1 MHIRPLLPGA
11 QSSCYKRSSVE
22 ARPVENSIKRI
33 RTIALVGQAGSGK
46 TSLAEA
52 LLAKAGGVH
61 AAGSVER
68 GTTVCDYS
76 PLEKQLH
83 HSIKLAVATFEAKVE
98 DEPTRVHLLDTPGYP
113 EFLGHA
119 LPALAAVE
127 TAAIVINAQNGIEM
141 MTGRF
146 MQYAQ
151 KRGLDRLI
159 VVNKIDQGN
168 VDCAELLDTIQK
180 TFGQECLP
188 LNLPA
193 SNRSRVSDCFFA
205 PSGEADFSS
214 VEEAH
219 RRLVEQVVEVDE
231 NLMEK
236 YLEKG
241 EVTPEELHEPLEAAL
256 REGHLIPV
264 VFTSAKTGAGIAEL
278 LEVIVKL
285 LANPTE
291 GNPPVYV
298 SSPMAGS
305 GGSEPKELTAF
316 PDPGKHVLAHV
327 FKIETDPYIGRVAVF
342 RVHQG
347 RMTPNMQLYIGEGR
361 KPIKPGHLYMLR
373 GKTQTEVQEAIPG
386 DICAI
391 ARIEEIQFD
400 HILHDSAEDAHVRA
414 RALELPTSVFGLAVT
429 PKKRG
434 DEQKV
439 SDVMHKIAAE
449 DPCLRIEHNSQ
460 TNETVMRGLGEMHL
474 KAILDKMATQYKL
487 ELATHPPSVAFRE
500 TIGSKAEGHSRHKKQ
515 TGGAGQFGEVFLRV
529 EPLPRGKGF
538 EFVDAVKGGTIPR
551 QFIPSVEKRVR
562 NVLETGFV
570 AGFPL
575 QDVRVIVYDGKT
587 HPVDSKDV
595 AFMSAGRKAFLDALA
610 KARPFVLEPIVNVEI
625 VAPEERMGDIAG
637 DLSAHRGQIRGS
649 DSPRP
654 GLVQI
659 TAQAPLSELEQF
671 PARLKSIT
679 AGRGSYSLEFSHYEP
694 APAQLQQKLQAA
706 HKPQAEAE

>member
-1 MHIRPLLPGA
+1 MQDSIR
-11 QSSCYKRSSVE
+11 
-22 ARPVENSIKRI
+22 RI

-46 TSLAEA
+46 TTLAEA
-52 LLAKAGGVH
+52 LLAKAGAVH
-61 AAGSVER
+61 AAGSIER
-68 GTTVCDYS
+68 GTTVCDYA
-76 PLEKQLH
+76 PGEKQLH
-83 HSIKLAVATFEAKVE
+83 HSLQLAVASFESKLNGE
-98 DEPTRVHLLDTPGYP
+98 STRVHLLDTPGYP
-113 EFLGHA
+113 DFAGHA

-141 MTGRF
+141 MTSRF

-159 VVNKIDQGN
+159 IVNKIDQGN
-168 VDCAELLDTIQK
+168 VDCARLLDTIQK

-193 SNRSRVSDCFFA
+193 GDRSRVSDCFFA
-205 PSGEADFSS
+205 PSGESDFSS
-214 VEEAH
+214 VEDAH
-219 RRLVEQVVEVDE
+219 KRLVEQVVEVDE
-231 NLMEK
+231 NLMTQ

-241 EVTPEELHEPLEAAL
+241 EVTPDELHEPLEQAM

-264 VFTSAKTGAGIAEL
+264 VFTSARTGAGIAEL

-298 SSPMAGS
+298 STETGS
-305 GGSEPKELTAF
+305 GKREEVTSTPS
-316 PDPGKHVLAHV
+316 PDKHALAHV
-327 FKIETDPYIGRVAVF
+327 FKIETDPYIGRLAVF

-347 RMTPNMQLYIGEGR
+347 RLTPNMQLYIGAGR
-361 KPIKPGHLYMLR
+361 KPVKPGHLYMLR
-373 GKTQTEVQEAIPG
+373 GKTQTEVQEALPG

-400 HILHDSAEDAHVRA
+400 QILHDSPEDAHLHVRP
-414 RALELPTSVFGLAVT
+414 LELPTSVFGLAVMS
-429 PKKRG
+429 KKRQ

-439 SDVMHKIAAE
+439 SDVLHKIAAE
-449 DPCLRIEHNSQ
+449 DPCFRIEHNAQ
-460 TNETVMRGLGEMHL
+460 TNETVIRGLGEMHL
-474 KAILDKMATQYKL
+474 KAILDKMATQYRL
-487 ELATHPPSVAFRE
+487 ELDTHPPSVPFRE
-500 TIGSKAEGHSRHKKQ
+500 TIAIKADGHNRHKKQ
-515 TGGAGQFGEVFLRV
+515 TGGAGQFGEVFLKV

-538 EFVDAVKGGTIPR
+538 EFVNAVKGGTIPS
-551 QFIPSVEKRVR
+551 QFIPSVEKGVR
-562 NVLETGFV
+562 NVLESGFV

-610 KARPFVLEPIVNVEI
+610 KARPIVLEPIVNVEI
-625 VAPEERMGDIAG
+625 VAPEANMGDIAG
-637 DLSAHRGQIRGS
+637 ELSAHRGQIRGS

-654 GLVQI
+654 GVLQI

-671 PARLKSIT
+671 PVRLKSIT

-694 APAQLQQKLQAA
+694 APPQLQQKLQAA
-706 HKPQAEAE
+706 HRPQAEAE